1 MNHKKK
7 LKRKTEVLAAAVLL
21 TAGLL
26 WITPA
31 GAQAS
36 GSAQNV
42 PAQEETA
49 EAAQAEKAAE
59 EVKPA
64 KKAPGGKLSAD
75 AADKEET
82 VYAKADASGKV
93 YDVSVETTL
102 KNPDPE
108 GKAPIEDD
116 SMLKNIRNTEGD
128 EEYKQEGSRII
139 WENHGEDISYK
150 GSTDQELPVRVS
162 ITYFLDGKEISPAE
176 LAGKSGSLRV
186 RIDYKNMTAKEIDTG
201 ERTVS
206 VPVPFAACTIMFL
219 PEENFRNIAVEN
231 GRLVSME
238 GTQAVIGTAMP
249 GLSECLK
256 LEEYELTK
264 EIEIPEYVEIT
275 ADVKD
280 FKLDFTAT
288 LLSGGL
294 FKELEEKDI
303 KDLEK
308 IPDDIEELT
317 EATGKLADGGK
328 ALYDGAGEFGSY
340 LTEYING
347 AGQLGSGI
355 GQIKNGLEELSKQN
369 DALTGGANSLRDG
382 LAQLDAA
389 LAAIDFSGAEIDMT
403 PAAEASQALASDA
416 EELAAALQG
425 IQSLLQQMQGLMGQM
440 AEYGEGVNGCVSGA
454 REALAGLES
463 ADLTEEERAA
473 LEQAVAYLDAV
484 PELVLPEINTGETDI
499 EGIVSD
505 MKTQLETLSG
515 MAEGLS
521 GKGQQFEQ
529 LQTKLAEL
537 KTAVSQLAQGSGS
550 LSEGIAAYSGA
561 VSKLCEGT
569 AALQEG
575 SCALSSGGEALAEG
589 YSSLLGGTGEM
600 ADGLGEFKRELA
612 GELQDYAGEELRS
625 RIAKIKGLR
634 SADLTYNNFGGL
646 ADGRTG
652 SVRFIIETDEIR

>member
-1 MNHKKK
+1 M
-7 LKRKTEVLAAAVLL
+7 LAAAALL

-26 WITPA
+26 WITPDGIQAA
-31 GAQAS
+31 GSRQI
-36 GSAQNV
+36 V
-42 PAQEETA
+42 T
-49 EAAQAEKAAE
+49 AQAETADAEQAETADAEQPETAADE
-59 EVKPA
+59 TGAEKNKEKMPRA
-64 KKAPGGKLSAD
+64 DKSED

-93 YDVSVETTL
+93 YDVSVETVL
-102 KNPDPE
+102 KNPDPD
-108 GKAPIEDD
+108 GKNQIEDY
-116 SMLKNIRNTEGD
+116 SVLKNIRNTEGD
-128 EEYKQEGSRII
+128 EEFTQNGNRLL
-139 WENHGEDISYK
+139 WENHGEDIRYK
-150 GSTDQELPVRVS
+150 GSTDRQLPVRVS
-162 ITYFLDGKEISPAE
+162 ITYYLDGKEISPAE
-176 LAGKSGSLRV
+176 LAGKSGSLRM
-186 RIDYKNMTAKEIDTG
+186 RIDYENTTSEEVDTG
-201 ERTVS
+201 ERKVS
-206 VPVPFAACTIMFL
+206 VPVPFAACTILFL
-219 PEENFRNIAVEN
+219 PEENFQNIEVEN

-238 GTQAVIGTAMP
+238 GTQTVIGMAMP
-249 GLSECLK
+249 GLSDCLK
-256 LEEYELTK
+256 LEEYEPAK

-288 LLSGGL
+288 LLNGGL
-294 FKELEEKDI
+294 FGELEEKDI
-303 KDLEK
+303 KDLEQ
-308 IPDDIEELT
+308 IPDDLEELT
-317 EATGKLADGGK
+317 EATGKMADGGK

-369 DALTGGANSLRDG
+369 DALTGGADSLRDG

-389 LAAIDFSGAEIDMT
+389 LDAIDFSGAEIDMT
-403 PAAEASQALASDA
+403 PAAEAAQALSSDA
-416 EELAAALQG
+416 EKLAAALQG
-425 IQSLLQQMQGLMGQM
+425 IQSLLTQMQGFMGQM

-463 ADLTEEERAA
+463 AELTEQQRAA
-473 LEQAVAYLDAV
+473 LEQAYACLDAV

-521 GKGQQFEQ
+521 DKGQQFEQ

-537 KTAVSQLAQGSGS
+537 KTAVSQLAQGSSS

-561 VSKLCEGT
+561 VSKICEGS

-575 SCALSSGGEALAEG
+575 SGALSTGGEALAEG

-600 ADGLGEFKRELA
+600 ADGLGEFHRELA
-612 GELQDYAGEELRS
+612 GKLQDYAGEALRS
-625 RIAKIKGLR
+625 RVAKIKGLR
-634 SADLTYNNFGGL
+634 NADLAYDNFAGL